1 MSNNARVVASGGNR
15 PKPPSI
21 RKSPPSFAWLGVLP
35 FLVFVVLFLFLPS
48 LSLFVGGFQDAKGNF
63 TLENIRGLFTPFILN
78 AYWVTIKISFTT
90 AVMGGIVGFFL
101 AYALV
106 AGGVPNWVRSSLMTF
121 CGVASNFAGVPL
133 AQAFIFTLGRVGLL
147 TVFLKE
153 ALNIDLYGQGF
164 NLYSFWG
171 LSVTY
176 LYFQLPLMVLIIT
189 PPIEGLRREWREAA
203 ENLGATPSQYWWH
216 IGIPVLMPSLLGSM
230 ILLFGNAFGAYA
242 TALSLTGGLINL
254 VTILIGS
261 QIKGDVLHNPNL
273 GYALA
278 FGMVVVMAVIMSI
291 YYALRRRSEYWLKQ

>member
-1 MSNNARVVASGGNR
+1 MSNNVHTVASGGNR
-15 PKPPSI
+15 PKPLSP
-21 RKSPPSFAWLGVLP
+21 RKSPPSFAWVGLLP

-48 LSLFVGGFQDAKGNF
+48 LSLFIGGFQDPKGNF

-78 AYWVTIKISFTT
+78 AYWVTIKISFAT

-106 AGGVPNWVRSSLMTF
+106 AGGVPHWVRSSLMTF

-147 TVFLKE
+147 TIFLRE
-153 ALNIDLYGQGF
+153 VLNIDLYAQGF
-164 NLYSFWG
+164 TLYSFWG

-216 IGIPVLMPSLLGSM
+216 VGIPVLMPSLLGSM

-278 FGMVVVMAVIMSI
+278 FGMVVVMAVVMSI